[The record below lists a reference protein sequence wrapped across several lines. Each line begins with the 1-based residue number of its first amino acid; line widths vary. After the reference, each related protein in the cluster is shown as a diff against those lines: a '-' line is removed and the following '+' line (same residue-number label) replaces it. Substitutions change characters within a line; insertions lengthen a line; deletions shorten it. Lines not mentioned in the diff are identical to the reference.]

1 MIDESKIRDGIAQA
15 MEQHILLEIR
25 YVDKHGKETVR
36 LVRPDS
42 VKGSV
47 LFAYCMTRQA
57 ERAFVLSRIQ
67 EFRVTDQPAPA
78 VEDTEPDYDEDS
90 FDLDALLEDLPKP
103 RKGLDSLA
111 PHAALR
117 EREIGQDFHTA
128 PPPAKTKR
136 MSRAQAF
143 SPLREGGAA
152 QRNDGPWIAHSKR
165 IERATGGVLRCAVD
179 ACRRMIHLSQ
189 SCRHP
194 CSLYPRTCRGA
205 HRELTGRDGKEK
217 NGQ

>member
-1 MIDESKIRDGIAQA
+1 MIDESKIRDAIAQA
-15 MEQHILLEIR
+15 MEQHVLLEIC

-103 RKGLDSLA
+103 RKGVSDADVEDFVRTVKWCTYLD
-111 PHAALR
+111 H
-117 EREIGQDFHTA
+117 I
-128 PPPAKTKR
+128 
-136 MSRAQAF
+136 
-143 SPLREGGAA
+143 
-152 QRNDGPWIAHSKR
+152 
-165 IERATGGVLRCAVD
+165 
-179 ACRRMIHLSQ
+179 
-189 SCRHP
+189 
-194 CSLYPRTCRGA
+194 
-205 HRELTGRDGKEK
+205 
-217 NGQ
+217 